1 MIRASETCGTITKD
15 QTFMSSGSPRRRER
29 EWGQTS
35 PQETM
40 AENSPNLAK
49 DINLQI
55 QEAEQI
61 PNRIKKSMP
70 RHIII
75 KLLKPRPRESL
86 ESSKRETPLYQQGEN
101 NSRISDFSPETMVT
115 RGSGTTYFKC

>member
-15 QTFMSSGSPRRRER
+15 LTFMSSGSPRRRER
-29 EWGQTS
+29 EWGQRS

-55 QEAEQI
+55 QEAEHIQ
-61 PNRIKKSMP
+61 NRIDPKKSIP
-70 RHIII
+70 RYIKF
-75 KLLKPRPRESL
+75 KLLKTKKRKNL
-86 ESSKRETPLYQQGEN
+86 EN
-101 NSRISDFSPETMVT
+101 
-115 RGSGTTYFKC
+115 